1 MNSAEI
7 GLIGLA
13 VMGQNLVMNMDDHG
27 YTVAVFN
34 RTTARTTEFLA
45 GPARGTRV
53 IGTYSI
59 EELVANLRR
68 PRRVMLMVK
77 AGRAVDATIERLVP
91 LLDEGDIII
100 DGGNSHF
107 EDSSRRASELGE
119 LGLLFIGTGIS
130 GGEEGARHGPSIMPG
145 GEPAAWPR
153 VQGLLQAIAAKVAD
167 GTPCCDWVGSGGAG
181 HYTKMVHNGIEY
193 GDMQVIAEAYHLM
206 RSGLGMTYPEMA
218 SVFRRWGDGL
228 LDSYLIDITADILGH
243 TDEQGEPTVE
253 TILDAAGQK
262 GTGKWTVISSLHLG
276 YPMTLVA
283 EAVYARVVSA
293 LRDQRLEA
301 AGVLGS
307 EAPSPVGD
315 ADLLGE
321 GFVGAIHDALYASK
335 IVSYAQGFM
344 LLDAAATEY
353 GWDLDYGRIAQL
365 WREGCIIR
373 AAFLDDITAAFER
386 RADLP
391 SLLLDRF
398 FIDALHKAE
407 PGWRQVVARAVG
419 HGIPVPA
426 YSSALAFYDAYR
438 SERLPANLVQ
448 AQRDYFGAHT
458 YERVDRPR
466 GEFFHTDWTGTGG
479 AATSGSYQA

>member
-1 MNSAEI
+1 
-7 GLIGLA
+7 
-13 VMGQNLVMNMDDHG
+13 MGQNLVLNMDDHG
-27 YTVAVFN
+27 FKVAVYN

-45 GPARGTRV
+45 GPARGTGV
-53 IGTYSI
+53 IGTQSI
-59 EELVANLRR
+59 EELVGALKS
-68 PRRVMLMVK
+68 PRRIMLMVK
-77 AGRAVDATIERLVP
+77 AGRAVDLTIERLIP

-107 EDSSRRASELGE
+107 EDSTRRTRQLRNCSI
-119 LGLLFIGTGIS
+119 LFVGTGVS

-145 GEPAAWPR
+145 GDPAAWPR
-153 VQGLLQAIAAKVAD
+153 VREILQAIAAKVAD
-167 GTPCCDWVGSGGAG
+167 GTPCCDWVGPDGAG

-206 RSGLGMTYPEMA
+206 RVGLGMSYCEMA

-228 LDSYLIDITADILGH
+228 LDSYLIDITADILDH
-243 TDEQGEPTVE
+243 TGERGEPTLE
-253 TILDAAGQK
+253 LILDAAGQK

-293 LRDQRLEA
+293 LHNQRIEA
-301 AGVLGS
+301 AAVLGS
-307 EAPSPVGD
+307 RVGQ
-315 ADLLGE
+315 LGSLRQGE
-321 GFVGAIHDALYASK
+321 GDGFVEAIHDALYASK

-344 LLDAAATEY
+344 LLGAASKEH

-373 AAFLDDITAAFER
+373 AAFLDDITVAFAR
-386 RADLP
+386 RPDLP
-391 SLLLDRF
+391 SLLLDEF
-398 FIDALHKAE
+398 FVEALRKAE
-407 PGWRQVVARAVG
+407 AGWRRVVAAAVG
-419 HGIPVPA
+419 SGIPVPA

-438 SERLPANLVQ
+438 SSRLPANLVQ

-458 YERVDRPR
+458 YERIDRPR

-479 AATSGSYQA
+479 ATTSGSYQA